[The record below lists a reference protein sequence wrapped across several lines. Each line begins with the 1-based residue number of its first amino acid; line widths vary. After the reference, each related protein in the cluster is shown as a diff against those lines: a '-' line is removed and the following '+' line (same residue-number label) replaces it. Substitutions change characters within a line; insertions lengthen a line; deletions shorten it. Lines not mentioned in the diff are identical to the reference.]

1 MGKIKRKVNPC
12 WSKGRDLG
20 RNGQGKRGAGS
31 GCECKYK
38 AEFFAPNEKNDS
50 VRSITASHTA
60 SYAFLEKNNRLQI
73 IEEQTLDIPQTGFS
87 IQPCHKAFLEKSSK
101 ATKLFLKH
109 NSESRFTGCSDAEN
123 DLIQEGLINNTPFD
137 GDRGHQTFAHEEF
150 FEAQV
155 VASLEGVESVFIYK
169 GTLRDISCPH
179 PTNLRASVLRK
190 LMHDMNVF
198 LESDNPK
205 LLYQTAIIIDRG
217 LNTKDHFYMVKELFP
232 NYPRDEF
239 KKYES
244 KISLM
249 VARELKKMNERT
261 SNRYSRLEKV
271 WKKITEKQEN
281 VVLALF
287 CNEEELTVKE
297 IARKF
302 KIAESSLRD
311 RLKNAKIKIKKAF
324 PELVPLSEQEKPYTK
339 AELEKREYQY
349 DGLYRLSNA
358 EKLHPCKVKNEKTGE
373 VTVVTRERLVLNED
387 SDPALKKK
395 VWEWINEVAPNIQ
408 TDAEKQRILNG
419 QRKRGQNE
427 EP

>member
-20 RNGQGKRGAGS
+20 RNGQGKLGAGT

-38 AEFFAPNEKNDS
+38 AEFFAPNAKDDS
-50 VRSITASHTA
+50 ARSISATHTA
-60 SYAFLEKNNRLQI
+60 SYSYLEKNSRLQI
-73 IEEQTLDIPQTGFS
+73 IEEQTLDAPQTGLS

-109 NSESRFTGCSDAEN
+109 NPESRFTGCSDVEN
-123 DLIQEGLINNTPFD
+123 DLIKEGLINNNPFD
-137 GDRGHQTFAHEEF
+137 GDRGHQTFAREEF

-155 VASLEGVESVFIYK
+155 AASLEGVESVFIYK

-179 PTNLRASVLRK
+179 PANLRASVLRK

-198 LESDNPK
+198 LESDNPR

-217 LNTKDHFYMVKELFP
+217 LNTKDHFYMTKELFP

-249 VARELKKMNERT
+249 VARELKKMNVQT
-261 SNRYSRLEKV
+261 NNRYTRLEKV

-287 CNEEELTVKE
+287 CNEDELTVKE

-302 KIAESSLRD
+302 KIKESSVRD
-311 RLKNAKIKIKKAF
+311 RLKNAKTKMKKVF

-349 DGLYRLSNA
+349 DGMYRLSNA
-358 EKLHPCKVKNEKTGE
+358 EKLRPCTITNKKTGE
-373 VTVVTRERLVLNED
+373 VTVITRDRLSLNED
-387 SDPALKKK
+387 YDPALKKK
-395 VWEWINEVAPNIQ
+395 VWEWINRVAPNIQ
-408 TDAEKQRILNG
+408 TEIEKRKTLSG
-419 QRKRGQNE
+419 QRNWGQNE